1 MVQQVRGMSGIASLD
16 FYDIFHRYVFFSCTG
31 SSCSVSDTNSDFIG
45 ISQSL
50 QFVDAQQSQSILVPI
65 TDDNVTE
72 GVEELTVML
81 SLQDMELAT
90 SVNVTPAVATVRIL
104 DDDSKSL
111 AYLPRPV
118 QSNPILCL
126 WDQNLSEGQSLPVAM
141 VHRNCMCWDS
151 QTGILVKATLWMTIA
166 TVWYFILSF
175 V

>member
-1 MVQQVRGMSGIASLD
+1 MPIA
-16 FYDIFHRYVFFSCTG
+16 
-31 SSCSVSDTNSDFIG
+31 
-45 ISQSL
+45 
-50 QFVDAQQSQSILVPI
+50 
-65 TDDNVTE
+65 DDNVTE

-111 AYLPRPV
+111 AYLPRLV

-151 QTGILVKATLWMTIA
+151 QTGILVNSHPLDDYSLVLYTICCITGNLIHTSCQCSREVETPF
-166 TVWYFILSF
+166 TVA
-175 V
+175 

>member
-1 MVQQVRGMSGIASLD
+1 
-16 FYDIFHRYVFFSCTG
+16 
-31 SSCSVSDTNSDFIG
+31 
-45 ISQSL
+45 
-50 QFVDAQQSQSILVPI
+50 VDAQQPQTIFVTI

-81 SLQDMELAT
+81 SLQDMEIAT

-126 WDQNLSEGQSLPVAM
+126 RDQNLSEGQSLSEVM
-141 VHRNCMCWDS
+141 VHRNCMCWGS
-151 QTGILVKATLWMTIA
+151 QT
-166 TVWYFILSF
+166 
-175 V
+175 